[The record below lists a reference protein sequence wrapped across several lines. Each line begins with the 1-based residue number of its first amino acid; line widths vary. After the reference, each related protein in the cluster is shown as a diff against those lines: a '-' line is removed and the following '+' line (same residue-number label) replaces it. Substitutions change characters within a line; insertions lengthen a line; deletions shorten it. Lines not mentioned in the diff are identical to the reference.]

1 MMMTDKREVT
11 IVDVTLVMSHT
22 WKKHPM
28 LILKSH
34 DDQVDIEV
42 RLEMIPYLEK
52 ELAAIKEHLRQDAD
66 IKKAVKSVGV
76 VTAPA
81 EKLMTTALDAVDAA
95 LND

>member
-1 MMMTDKREVT
+1 MIKDKREVT
-11 IVDVTLVMSHT
+11 IEDVTLIFSST

-34 DDQVDIEV
+34 DDQIEIEV

-52 ELAAIKEHLRQDAD
+52 ELAVIKEHLRQDAD

-76 VTAPA
+76 VTAP
-81 EKLMTTALDAVDAA
+81 EKLMTAVDAA